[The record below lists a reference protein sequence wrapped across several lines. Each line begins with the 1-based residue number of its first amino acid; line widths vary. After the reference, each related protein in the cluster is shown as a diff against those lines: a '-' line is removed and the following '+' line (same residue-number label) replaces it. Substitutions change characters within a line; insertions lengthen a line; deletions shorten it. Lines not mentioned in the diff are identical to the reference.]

1 MIAAHPHLSR
11 RIITGALPLA
21 PRPPLGAA
29 VIPAVVRDTLA
40 PQLEAGHRIF
50 AVMDGCHFPGLS
62 DLLAPSGRAHCGL
75 VQGAAA
81 DALGDAAPMLIEL
94 APDDPLLRWLW
105 STEGVPLA
113 LWGRNAGVVIL
124 SPLDLEGVRAH
135 LRRLVMLRNEA
146 GNWLFFR
153 FFVPSILHC
162 LTWHLQQ
169 DATASAALFGTA
181 ISALIHEVPGRD
193 QLAVLRPQNAADA
206 AARPPTLIADAP
218 LRTALDRAVPRA
230 QIVARLRAIEA
241 QMKAQ
246 HPPLRAAFAA
256 MPRWWRFAM
265 ARDLW
270 RTGVTD
276 PKQGMGLAA
285 ISIETGMLILRSPA
299 FTYVSRNPFLSGS
312 ARARH
317 MIEAYRMISQ
327 MKEH

>member
-1 MIAAHPHLSR
+1 MTVTAPHLSR
-11 RIITGALPLA
+11 RIVTAALPLA

-29 VIPAVVRDTLA
+29 VMPAAIRDVLS
-40 PQLEAGHRIF
+40 PQLDAGHRVY
-50 AVMDGCHFPGLS
+50 AVIDGCHFPGLS

-81 DALGDAAPMLIEL
+81 DGLGDAAPMLIEL
-94 APDDPLLRWLW
+94 GLHDPLLRWLW
-105 STEGVPLA
+105 SAEGVPLA
-113 LWGRNAGVVIL
+113 LWGRNAGVLIL
-124 SPLDLEGVRAH
+124 SPLKLEGVRAH

-146 GNWLFFR
+146 GKWLYFR
-153 FFVPSILHC
+153 FFAPSTLHG
-162 LTWHLQQ
+162 LMQHLQQ
-169 DATASAALFGTA
+169 DATASAALFGNA

-193 QLAVLRPQNAADA
+193 QLAVLRPHPATDA
-206 AARPPTLIADAP
+206 AARPPTLIADAR
-218 LRTALDRAVPRA
+218 LRAALDRAVPRA

-241 QMKAQ
+241 QMAAD

-276 PKQGMGLAA
+276 PAQGMGLAA
-285 ISIETGMLILRSPA
+285 ISIDMGMLVLRSPA
-299 FTYVSRNPFLSGS
+299 FGYVSRNPFLSGS

-317 MIEAYRMISQ
+317 MIESYRMVSQ
-327 MKEH
+327 IKEL